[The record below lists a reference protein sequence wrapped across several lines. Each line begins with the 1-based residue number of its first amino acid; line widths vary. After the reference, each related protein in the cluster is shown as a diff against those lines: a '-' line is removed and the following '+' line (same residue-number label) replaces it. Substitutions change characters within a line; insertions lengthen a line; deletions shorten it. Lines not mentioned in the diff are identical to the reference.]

1 VDLPIDESTA
11 SLSTVTF
18 AVVDLETTGG
28 SPWRC
33 GITEVGAVKLKGGEC
48 IGTFHTLVNPG
59 MAVPPEVTYFTGV
72 TTAMVLPAPTIDAVL
87 PALLE
92 FLGGA
97 VIVGHNVRF
106 DLSFLG
112 VVSDRLG
119 YPRPANRVVDTC
131 TLARRLVGDEV
142 RDCKLA
148 TLAEFF
154 GTTRRPIHRAFEDAT
169 ATGEV
174 LHGLFERAGSLGV
187 VALDDLLELPT
198 VRAPVALAKLKL
210 TRALPRQPGVYVVRD
225 RRGEALFIGAADN
238 LRRQV
243 RSHFGE
249 GGKDRHQFGALIRE
263 VWSIDHTVCRS
274 ALEASVHAVR
284 MKEQLRPRYDPES
297 RQWPQYRYLKL
308 TLHDARPRLAVV
320 TRTQPA
326 DGCLYVGPLA
336 SAAVARQVAAA
347 IESIVPLHGC
357 AHRAGGAPAESSCPS
372 THLCPRRLTPEAC
385 RGLLDGLVDGLTR
398 KPDRLIEPLAGK
410 MAVLAAA
417 RRFEDA
423 SELRDGAAALAY
435 TLDRQRRFDS
445 LRRAGRVMLAVA
457 GEGGAILDQGRLIA
471 AWPAGARPPAPP
483 EPAEESGAFPPAPD
497 PAGSHRRPPA
507 PPPHRRPPA
516 HGQPPPGPPPHQPPP
531 PLPPPH
537 QPLPPALA
545 DELALVVR
553 WMDER
558 WDRLQILDAG
568 AGLDWPAPY
577 LSPFGPE
584 TRVWGHGGGSGVGRR
599 RRDAVA

>member
-1 VDLPIDESTA
+1 MDLPIDESTA

-28 SPWRC
+28 SPWSC

-59 MAVPPEVTYFTGV
+59 MAVPPEVTYLTGV

-112 VVSDRLG
+112 VVADRLG

-154 GTTRRPIHRAFEDAT
+154 ATTRRPIHRAFEDAT

-210 TRALPRQPGVYVVRD
+210 TRALPRQPGVYVVRN

-243 RSHFGE
+243 RSHFGD
-249 GGKDRHQFGALIRE
+249 GGNDRQQFGALIRE
-263 VWSIDHTVCRS
+263 VWSIDHTVCRH

-284 MKEQLRPRYDPES
+284 MKEQLRPRYDRES

-308 TLHDARPRLAVV
+308 TLNDACPRLAVV

-347 IESIVPLHGC
+347 VESIVPLRGC
-357 AHRAGGAPAESSCPS
+357 AHRAGEAPAACSCPS
-372 THLCPRRLTPEAC
+372 TRLCPRRLSPEAN
-385 RGLLDGLVDGLTR
+385 RGLLDGLVEGLTGN
-398 KPDRLIEPLAGK
+398 PDRLIEPLAGK
-410 MAVLAAA
+410 MAGLAAA

-423 SELRDGAAALAY
+423 SELRDGAAALSY
-435 TLDRQRRFDS
+435 TLDRQRRFDA
-445 LRRAGRVMLAVA
+445 LRRAGRVILAVA
-457 GEGGAILDQGRLIA
+457 GEGGAVLDQGRLIA
-471 AWPAGARPPAPP
+471 AWPAGDRPPAPP
-483 EPAEESGAFPPAPD
+483 EPTEEFGSFPPAPNP
-497 PAGSHRRPPA
+497 PATGADRGLRLRRHRTRTPAPATARPP
-507 PPPHRRPPA
+507 PTGGRPPTA
-516 HGQPPPGPPPHQPPP
+516 NRH
-531 PLPPPH
+531 
-537 QPLPPALA
+537 PA
-545 DELALVVR
+545 R
-553 WMDER
+553 HHTSR
-558 WDRLQILDAG
+558 
-568 AGLDWPAPY
+568 
-577 LSPFGPE
+577 
-584 TRVWGHGGGSGVGRR
+584 
-599 RRDAVA
+599 